1 MEGSF
6 MQLTE
11 IAAFLGL
18 EIQSGGEQTI
28 TGIQYNSQKVQPGNI
43 FVCIQGEK
51 TDGHNYIK
59 DAVGRGAVAILAAHP
74 VADLPENISLL
85 IAENTRLTLAVLA
98 DMWYGFP
105 DRKMRIIG
113 VTGTNGKTTTTHLIK
128 WVLEQQGYATG
139 LVGTIH
145 NVAGKL
151 DVPSSNTTP
160 ESLELFALF
169 DEMVKSGYQYG
180 VMEVSSHALKQG
192 RVSACRFA
200 AGVFTNLTQ
209 DHLDYHLTF
218 EDYLYSKTKLF
229 SMLKKTEGFPAY
241 GVVNMDDAAA
251 SSFINAANVPVWTYG
266 LCEDADVRAKDF
278 QLTAGGT
285 RLTICYRGKEY
296 ETKVPLIGKFNIYNA
311 LAAITVLLA
320 EGIAME
326 KVLAALAMAP
336 QVPGRFEL
344 VDCGQ
349 DFAVVVDYAHTP
361 DGLENVLSTAREITH
376 GRVISVFGCGGD
388 RDKTKRPIMG
398 AIGGKYSDFSIITS
412 DNPRTEN
419 PYDILEQV
427 EAGIKKE
434 TDRYLVIESR
444 GEAIAKAIHMAEA
457 GDLIMIAGK
466 GHENYQLVNGETL
479 HFDDR
484 EEARNCLRKR
494 LAEK

>member
-1 MEGSF
+1 

-18 EIQSGGEQTI
+18 EIQSGTDQEI
-28 TGIQYNSQKVQPGNI
+28 TGIQYNSQKVEPGNI

-51 TDGHNYIK
+51 TDGHRYIA
-59 DAVGRGAVAILAAHP
+59 DAIHRGAVAILAAH
-74 VADLPENISLL
+74 AIENLPENVSLL
-85 IAENTRLTLAVLA
+85 VASNTRLALASLA
-98 DMWYGFP
+98 NMWYQFP

-128 WVLEQQGYATG
+128 WVLEQQGFSTG

-151 DVPSSNTTP
+151 DVPGTNTTP

-169 DEMVKSGYQYG
+169 DEMRKSGCQYG

-209 DHLDYHLTF
+209 DHLDYHQTF

-229 SMLKKTEGFPAY
+229 AMLKRSDSFFAY
-241 GVVNMDDAAA
+241 GVVNIDD
-251 SSFINAANVPVWTYG
+251 NAAGSFVNAAKVPVFTYG
-266 LCEDADVRAKDF
+266 IEEDADVRAKDF
-278 QLTAGGT
+278 VLTAGGT
-285 RLTICYRGKEY
+285 EFTVVYQGKEFLA
-296 ETKVPLIGKFNIYNA
+296 KIPLIGKFNIYNA
-311 LAAITVLLA
+311 LAAISVLLA

-326 KVLAALAMAP
+326 NILQSLATVP

-361 DGLENVLSTAREITH
+361 DGLENVLSTAKEITS
-376 GRVISVFGCGGD
+376 GRIISVFGCGGD
-388 RDKTKRPIMG
+388 RDRTKRPIMG
-398 AIGGKYSDFSIITS
+398 EIGGKYSDFSILTS
-412 DNPRTEN
+412 DNPRTED
-419 PYDILEQV
+419 PFFILGQV
-427 EAGIKKE
+427 EEGIKKVSE
-434 TDRYLVIESR
+434 QYIVEENR
-444 GEAIAKAIHMAEA
+444 GKAIEKAIQMAQK

-466 GHENYQLVNGETL
+466 GHENYQLVNGKTL

-484 EEARNCLRKR
+484 EEAKKYLQEK
-494 LAEK
+494 LANQ

>member
-1 MEGSF
+1 

-18 EIQSGGEQTI
+18 SIQSGGEQNI

-51 TDGHNYIK
+51 TDGHNYVA
-59 DAVGRGAVAILAAHP
+59 DAVSRGAVAVLAAHTLS
-74 VADLPENISLL
+74 DLPAQVSLL
-85 IAENTRLTLAVLA
+85 IAENPRLAMASLA
-98 DMWYGFP
+98 DMWYQFP
-105 DRKMRIIG
+105 DRKMRVIG

-145 NVAGKL
+145 NVVGAL

-169 DEMVKSGYQYG
+169 NEMVKNGYQYG

-209 DHLDYHLTF
+209 DHLDYHGTF
-218 EDYLYSKTKLF
+218 EDYLESKTKLF
-229 SMLKKTEGFPAY
+229 SMLNQTGDFPAY
-241 GVVNMDDAAA
+241 GVVNIDDGAA
-251 SSFINAANVPVWTYG
+251 SSFIQAANVPVWTYG
-266 LCEDADVRAKDF
+266 LGASADVQAKDF
-278 QLTAGGT
+278 HLTAGGT
-285 RLTICYRGKEY
+285 QLTICYQGKEY
-296 ETKVPLIGKFNIYNA
+296 LAKIPLIGKFNIYNA

-326 KVLAALAMAP
+326 AILVALASAP

-344 VDCGQ
+344 VDYGQ

-398 AIGGKYSDFSIITS
+398 AIGGKYSDFAIITS

-419 PYDILEQV
+419 PYAILEQV

-434 TDRYLVIESR
+434 TNHYVVEESR
-444 GEAIAKAIHMAEA
+444 GAAIAKAIAMAEP

-484 EEARNCLRKR
+484 EEARSCLEKR
-494 LAEK
+494 LAGKTIEK

>member
-1 MEGSF
+1 
-6 MQLTE
+6 MQLAE

-18 EIQSGGEQTI
+18 EIQSGPNPEI
-28 TGIQYNSQKVQPGNI
+28 TGIQYNSQKVEPGNI

-51 TDGHNYIK
+51 TDGHKYVA
-59 DAVGRGAVAILAAHP
+59 DAIQRGAVAILAAHKIEG
-74 VADLPENISLL
+74 LPEHISLL
-85 IAENTRLTLAVLA
+85 VAENTRLALASLA
-98 DMWYGFP
+98 DMWYQFP

-128 WVLEQQGYATG
+128 WVLEQQGFATG

-151 DVPSSNTTP
+151 DVPGTNTTP

-169 DEMVKSGYQYG
+169 DEMLKSGCQYG

-209 DHLDYHLTF
+209 DHLDYHQTI

-229 SMLKKTEGFPAY
+229 SMLQKSEDFHAY
-241 GVVNMDDAAA
+241 GVVNLDDHAA
-251 SSFINAANVPVWTYG
+251 SSFVNAANVPVLTYG
-266 LCEDADVRAKDF
+266 IYEDADVRAKEF
-278 QLTAGGT
+278 HLTAGGT
-285 RLTICYRGKEY
+285 VFTIAYQGEEY
-296 ETKVPLIGKFNIYNA
+296 EAKIPLIGKFNIYNA

-320 EGIAME
+320 EGIEMAAI
-326 KVLAALAMAP
+326 LAALAKAP

-361 DGLENVLSTAREITH
+361 DGLENVLSTAKEITR

-398 AIGGKYSDFSIITS
+398 EIGGKYSDFSILTS
-412 DNPRTEN
+412 DNPRTED
-419 PYDILEQV
+419 PFSILEQV
-427 EAGIKKE
+427 EAGTKKV
-434 TDRYLVIESR
+434 TDRYMVEENR
-444 GEAIAKAIHMAEA
+444 GQAIAKAIAMAEP

-466 GHENYQLVNGETL
+466 GHENYQLVNGNVL

-484 EEARNCLRKR
+484 EEARNCLTKR
-494 LAEK
+494 MTEK

>member
-1 MEGSF
+1 

-18 EIQSGGEQTI
+18 EIKSGGEQTI

-51 TDGHNYIK
+51 TDGHNYVT
-59 DAVGRGAVAILAAHP
+59 DAVSRGAVAVLAAHTLP
-74 VADLPENISLL
+74 DLPQGVSLL
-85 IAENTRLTLAVLA
+85 VAENTRLTLAALA
-98 DMWYGFP
+98 NMWYQFP

-151 DVPSSNTTP
+151 DTGSTNTTP

-169 DEMVKSGYQYG
+169 DEMVKSGCKYG

-229 SMLKKTEGFPAY
+229 AMLKQQTDFPAY
-241 GVVNMDDAAA
+241 GVVNLDDHAA
-251 SSFINAANVPVWTYG
+251 SNFVNAANVPIWTYG
-266 LCEDADVRAKDF
+266 IEEDADVQAKDF
-278 QLTAGGT
+278 HLTASGT
-285 RLTICYRGKEY
+285 ELTVSYGGKEY
-296 ETKVPLIGKFNIYNA
+296 VAKIPLIGKFNIYNA
-311 LAAITVLLA
+311 LAAVTTLLA

-326 KVLAALAMAP
+326 DVLSALATAP

-398 AIGGKYSDFSIITS
+398 EIGGRYSDFAIITS

-419 PYDILEQV
+419 PYAILEQV
-427 EAGIKKE
+427 VAGITKVS
-434 TDRYLVIESR
+434 DRYLVEESR
-444 GEAIAKAIHMAEA
+444 GAAIAKAIAMAES

-466 GHENYQLVNGETL
+466 GHENYQLVNGVTL

-484 EEARNCLRKR
+484 EEARKYLEER
-494 LAEK
+494 LAGKTADK